1 MNTLLLDKLIIWP
14 KSFITGTDLRIILE
28 GTDDARKSILKRA
41 VQEGY
46 LEKLKRDLYLIKRI
60 PKKLINTFE
69 IAQLIYGPSY
79 ISFESSLS
87 YFGWIPESV
96 PVTCS
101 ATIKQTKNFS
111 NVLGIFSFEK
121 IPNTIFSLGVRWVN
135 EEDAKFLMAD
145 PWKSI
150 TDMIYLRNKKWDDV
164 WSLMEDLRIEKET
177 ILSSNLA
184 LLELL
189 VQVYPH
195 KNTRHIAKNILDS
208 IKTLKEKEIEN

>member
-1 MNTLLLDKLIIWP
+1 MNTMLLDRLITWP
-14 KSFITGTDLRIILE
+14 KSFITGTDLRILLD
-28 GTDDARKSILKRA
+28 GTDDARKSIIKRA
-41 VQEGY
+41 VEDGY

-60 PKKLINTFE
+60 PKKLINAFE

-101 ATIKQTKNFS
+101 ATIKQTRNFS

-121 IPNTIFSLGVRWVN
+121 IPNTIFSMGVRWVN

-145 PWKSI
+145 PWKAI
-150 TDMIYLRNKKWDDV
+150 ADMIYLRNKKWKDI
-164 WSLMEDLRIEKET
+164 WHLMEDFRIEAQS
-177 ILSSNLA
+177 ILNSNLA

-189 VQVYPH
+189 AQNYPH
-195 KNTRHIAKNILDS
+195 KQTRYIAKNILVS
-208 IKTLKEKEIEN
+208 IKSLKEKQSGN

>member
-1 MNTLLLDKLIIWP
+1 MNPMLLDRLIIWP
-14 KSFITGTDLRIILE
+14 KNFITGTDLRIILE

-79 ISFESSLS
+79 ISFESSLR

-101 ATIKQTKNFS
+101 ATIKQTRNFT
-111 NVLGIFSFEK
+111 NVLATFSFEK
-121 IPNTIFSLGVRWVN
+121 VPNSIFSVGVTWIN
-135 EEDAKFLMAD
+135 DEEAKFLMAD

-150 TDMIYLRNKKWDDV
+150 ADMIYLRNKKWDDV